1 MKKILYFAVA
11 AIALMGCSKTE
22 AVYTPSA
29 EIGFMPVSKYDT
41 KAAISGT
48 TYTNALPFY
57 VYANAKDNG
66 DTKFDSKYFE
76 NALFVFEKT
85 DSPATHIY
93 KGNPAQYWPNVN
105 PLIFAGFTK
114 SGNIATLVTDDI
126 AGDDVIAPGDDVI
139 APGDE
144 LTTLT
149 ISGYQQPS
157 PTATTGDPAKPM
169 DNDFMYF
176 FADNSGAGY
185 TSQSTYI
192 APVMKHACSW
202 ITIKIKA
209 ESDALLAYWDDL
221 EVTNVKF
228 TGLHE
233 SGNVVLSK
241 TAAPAWTVTGPQD
254 GNDVAIR
261 TTDLELTT
269 SLQEAANIE
278 ANTIVIPQALANTD
292 TDKTAKVQLSVTYSY
307 TTPAGATDFTETKVL
322 DLFYDDDKSA
332 WEPGKHYIYNL
343 TVTATEI
350 KIAPTSE
357 DWVTY
362 LNGNSTA
369 DDDVDKDI

>member
-1 MKKILYFAVA
+1 MKKVFY
-11 AIALMGCSKTE
+11 IALAALVLAACSKTE

-57 VYANAKDNG
+57 VYANAKDNEA
-66 DTKFDSKYFE
+66 TKFDSKYFE
-76 NALFVFEKT
+76 NALFEFEKT
-85 DSPATHIY
+85 ESTTTHIY

-126 AGDDVIAPGDDVI
+126 EGDDVI

-149 ISGYQQPS
+149 ISGYQQPK
-157 PTATTGDPAKPM
+157 PTVDPA

-176 FADNSGAGY
+176 FADNSGDGY

-192 APVMKHACSW
+192 TPVMKHACSW
-202 ITIKIKA
+202 ITINIKA
-209 ESDALLAYWDDL
+209 ESAALLAYWDDL
-221 EVTNVKF
+221 RVTNVKF

-241 TAAPAWTVTGPQD
+241 TAAPAWSVTGTPD
-254 GNDVAIR
+254 GNGVAIR
-261 TTDLELTT
+261 TTELALTT

-278 ANTIVIPQALANTD
+278 ANTIVIPQALANPD
-292 TDKTAKVQLSVTYSY
+292 IYKTAKVQLSVTYSY
-307 TTPAGATDFTETKVL
+307 TTPAGAADFTETKVL
-322 DLFYDDDKSA
+322 DLFYDGTTKSA
-332 WEPGKHYIYNL
+332 WQPGKHYIYNL

-350 KIAPTSE
+350 KIAPSSE
-357 DWVTY
+357 DWVTD

>member
-1 MKKILYFAVA
+1 MKKIFYFAVA
-11 AIALMGCSKTE
+11 AIALMGCTKSE

-57 VYANAKDNG
+57 VYANAKNNG
-66 DTKFDSKYFE
+66 ADGFTSKYFE
-76 NALFVFEKT
+76 NALFEFEKT
-85 DSPATHIY
+85 ESTTTHIY

-105 PLIFAGFTK
+105 PLIFAGFTN
-114 SGNIATLVTDDI
+114 SGNIATLVTKDVTNK
-126 AGDDVIAPGDDVI
+126 DVIAPD
-139 APGDE
+139 AN

-149 ISGYQQPS
+149 INGYQQPS

-176 FADNSGAGY
+176 FADNSVAGY

-209 ESDALLAYWDDL
+209 ESADLLTYWKNL
-221 EVTNVKF
+221 TVTNVKF

-233 SGNVVLSK
+233 SGNVLLSK
-241 TAAPAWTVTGPQD
+241 SVAPKWTVTGTPNVN
-254 GNDVAIR
+254 GVAIR
-261 TTDLELTT
+261 TTNLNLTT
-269 SLQEAANIE
+269 DFQEAANIE
-278 ANTIVIPQALANTD
+278 DNTIVIPQDLANND
-292 TDKTAKVQLSVTYSY
+292 SGKTAKVQLSVTYKY
-307 TTPAGATDFTETKVL
+307 TTPAGIDNFTETKSL
-322 DLFYDDDKSA
+322 DLFYDGASKSA
-332 WEPGKHYIYNL
+332 WQPGKHYIYNL

-350 KIAPTSE
+350 KIAPTSK
-357 DWVTY
+357 DWVTD
-362 LNGNSTA
+362 LNNNDK
-369 DDDVDKDI
+369 DDDNIGKDI

>member
-11 AIALMGCSKTE
+11 AIGLMGCSKSE

-57 VYANAKDNG
+57 VYANAKNNG
-66 DTKFDSKYFE
+66 ADEFTSKYFE

-85 DSPATHIY
+85 ESTTTHIY

-114 SGNIATLVTDDI
+114 SGNIETLVTNDVTNKSDV
-126 AGDDVIAPGDDVI
+126 VIAPSAD
-139 APGDE
+139 

-149 ISGYQQPS
+149 INGYQQPE
-157 PTATTGDPAKPM
+157 PTVDPA

-221 EVTNVKF
+221 KVTNVKF

-241 TAAPAWTVTGPQD
+241 NAPAWTVTGTPD
-254 GNDVAIR
+254 GNGVAIR
-261 TTDLELTT
+261 TTELALTT

-278 ANTIVIPQALANTD
+278 ANTIVIPQALANPD
-292 TDKTAKVQLSVTYSY
+292 INNTAKVQLSVTYSY
-307 TTPAGATDFTETKVL
+307 TTPAGAADFTETKVL
-322 DLFYDDDKSA
+322 DLFYDGATKSA
-332 WEPGKHYIYNL
+332 WQPGKHYIYNL

-350 KIAPTSE
+350 KIAPSSE
-357 DWVTY
+357 DWVTD

>member
-1 MKKILYFAVA
+1 MRKILYFAVA
-11 AIALMGCSKTE
+11 AIALMGCSKSE

-41 KAAISGT
+41 KAAVEGT
-48 TYTNALPFY
+48 TYTDALPFY
-57 VYANAKDNG
+57 VYANAKNNG
-66 DTKFDSKYFE
+66 ADEFTSKYFE

-85 DSPATHIY
+85 ESTTTHIY

-114 SGNIATLVTDDI
+114 SGNIETLVSEDI
-126 AGDDVIAPGDDVI
+126 TKNSDVVIAPAAD
-139 APGDE
+139 

-149 ISGYQQPS
+149 INGYQQPE
-157 PTATTGDPAKPM
+157 PTATPVAPATTI

-221 EVTNVKF
+221 KVTNVKF

-233 SGNVVLSK
+233 SGSVVLSK
-241 TAAPAWTVTGPQD
+241 TAAPAWTVTETPDVNG
-254 GNDVAIR
+254 VAIR
-261 TTDLELTT
+261 TTDLDLTT
-269 SLQEAANIE
+269 SLQEAANIQ
-278 ANTIVIPQALANTD
+278 ANTIVIPQALANPD
-292 TDKTAKVQLSVTYSY
+292 IDQTAKVQLSVTYSY
-307 TTPAGATDFTETKVL
+307 TTPAGAADFTETKVL

-332 WEPGKHYIYNL
+332 WAPGKHYIYNL

-357 DWVTY
+357 DWVTD
-362 LNGNSTA
+362 LNGNSK
-369 DDDVDKDI
+369 DDDNIGKDI